1 MSSEITSSRP
11 TLIKI
16 GMFVSPIWG
25 CVLVVVAVIQS
36 IGSPDAEPLVGR
48 PRGTWSF
55 ALWNAGL
62 LLAGFVLMAIGYA
75 LWKELPWARPT
86 ALLFWSLQALLAL
99 SATVLTVGRQ
109 FVSPIG
115 RARGCSCDFTWIVGL
130 VLTWWYFYRKANV
143 VEYYLNLEKRARV

>member
-1 MSSEITSSRP
+1 
-11 TLIKI
+11 
-16 GMFVSPIWG
+16 
-25 CVLVVVAVIQS
+25 
-36 IGSPDAEPLVGR
+36 
-48 PRGTWSF
+48 
-55 ALWNAGL
+55 
-62 LLAGFVLMAIGYA
+62 LAGFVLMAIGYA